1 MIRGKLEKT
10 YIEDEKKKKLENR
23 KSRYRNRKSNLNQEE
38 IKKLVKIMEE
48 VEDADNKENKLS
60 WKESILIKN
69 VKFNR
74 RESAIIRQ
82 GLNGLKRK
90 ITRNIGNETKQDRKE
105 MHDKNDKKE
114 RKDKKDKKDMKE
126 LKEIKDKE
134 YKLERKTTKKKRKTN
149 FNNNKVLKE
158 EIIDKRLETKN
169 NIFNKN
175 VNNLNNANNI
185 DVNTDRIGLL
195 KKDSDN
201 YLIKK
206 EEVLINTNEEAT
218 RRDKLDKQEKLEKQD
233 CLEVKTYSNKKRHS
247 IEISANNKHALRSKI
262 K

>member
-1 MIRGKLEKT
+1 
-10 YIEDEKKKKLENR
+10 
-23 KSRYRNRKSNLNQEE
+23 
-38 IKKLVKIMEE
+38 MEE

-247 IEISANNKHALRSKI
+247 IEISENIKHALRSKI